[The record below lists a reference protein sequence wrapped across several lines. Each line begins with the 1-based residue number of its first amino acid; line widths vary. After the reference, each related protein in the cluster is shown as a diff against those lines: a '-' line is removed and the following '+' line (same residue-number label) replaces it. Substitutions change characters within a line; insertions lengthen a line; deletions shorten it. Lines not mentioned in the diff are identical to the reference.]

1 MPLVTLQIVKFVNS
15 SKTRKSK
22 YLDNKKL
29 FASSNEKII
38 LYKLRAI
45 IWPDIEE
52 TIFKGITSWKPLK

>member
-15 SKTRKSK
+15 YKTRKSK

-29 FASSNEKII
+29 FASSNEKMI

-52 TIFKGITSWKPLK
+52 TIFKGITNWKPLK